1 MTLADTPTSQRKSLP
16 SFARRLAIALAATLV
31 GALAVSASWL
41 MHRPVG
47 YSGNAHTSSL
57 ISPDFASGFDVAWE
71 VTGEDLGVGGS
82 LYAYEEVDGRLVAL
96 FGEKGQPSTL
106 VGLDLSGEKPSVLWH
121 REVPDVDSPMFA
133 WEDSVV
139 VAGQTIRVADGEV
152 TATWEMP
159 LPANAT
165 SRFSDSDYS
174 RFSNSD
180 KKAFINVGGDQVDPS
195 SASFSRVTWPV
206 VVVCYPRDKPYG
218 VQDFDYLCLGWNK
231 DGTEA
236 WRYKMTFSRYD
247 LQGPGGIP
255 LPVTAVNGYVPV
267 SRNFG
272 YEDRQV
278 GAFLHLADGVL
289 VESATYNADALVPVA
304 DGWLLGGAMPDDPQQ
319 RALVTLA
326 PDGTEVSRTRLGYPL
341 MNVDPLMKLSDLDF
355 VKCWDEDGN
364 VVRPT
369 SEQVAS
375 TLTSGEFP
383 WTSVCVQSDQHSKK
397 GFSMLNGHRLMA
409 TNGAGGAE
417 NGTYPESLIPATD
430 GSLILSLPP
439 EDKDSTDK
447 NPPMNLYATPSGIQ
461 LASLE
466 DVGVRYAQPFYD
478 DLLITSPTIDS
489 PGAILRSYLGMYP
502 HSDTVIMGITPKR
515 AS

>member
-1 MTLADTPTSQRKSLP
+1 MMLADTPTSQRKPLP
-16 SFARRLAIALAATLV
+16 SFVRRLAIALAATLV

-71 VTGEDLGVGGS
+71 VTASDLGVSGS
-82 LYAYEEVDGRLVAL
+82 LWNYVKVDGFIVAV
-96 FGEKGQPSTL
+96 FGEKDQPSTFI
-106 VGLDLSGEKPSVLWH
+106 GLDLSGEKPSVLWR
-121 REVPDVDSPMFA
+121 REMPTVDGPMFV
-133 WEDSVV
+133 WEDSIV
-139 VAGQTIRVADGEV
+139 VAGQTIRVSDGEV

-159 LPANAT
+159 LPADAT
-165 SRFSDSDYS
+165 TRFELHDT
-174 RFSNSD
+174 
-180 KKAFINVGGDQVDPS
+180 AALINVGGAQVNPGNTR
-195 SASFSRVTWPV
+195 FLRVTWPV
-206 VVVCYPRDKPYG
+206 IVVCYPRDKPYG

-236 WRYKMTFSRYD
+236 WRYKVNFSPYN
-247 LQGPGGIP
+247 LQGPGIP
-255 LPVTAVNGYVPV
+255 LSATPVDGYVPV
-267 SRNFG
+267 SRNFNDW
-272 YEDRQV
+272 DRKV

-289 VESATYNADALVPVA
+289 VESATYDPDALVPVA

-326 PDGTEVSRTRLGYPL
+326 PDGTEVSRTRLA
-341 MNVDPLMKLSDLDF
+341 DPLMKLSDLDF

-369 SEQVAS
+369 SEQAAT
-375 TLTSGEFP
+375 TLTSGEAT
-383 WTSVCVQSDQHSKK
+383 WAHLCTNHDRDT
-397 GFSMLNGHRLMA
+397 GFSGVTNINGRRLKV
-409 TNGAGGAE
+409 TNEAGDSQYGS
-417 NGTYPESLIPATD
+417 YPDSMIPATD
-430 GSLILSLPP
+430 GSLMLSQPP

-502 HSDTVIMGITPKR
+502 HSDTVLMGITPRR

>member
-1 MTLADTPTSQRKSLP
+1 MTLSNTLASWREALLTVL
-16 SFARRLAIALAATLV
+16 RRLAITLGVALV
-31 GALAVSASWL
+31 GALAVGSSWL

-47 YSGNAHTSSL
+47 YSGDAHASSL

-71 VTGEDLGVGGS
+71 LTAADLGVGGS

-106 VGLDLSGEKPSVLWH
+106 VGLDLSGEKPSVLWR

-133 WEDSVV
+133 WGDSVV

-152 TATWEMP
+152 TATWDTP
-159 LPANAT
+159 IPT
-165 SRFSDSDYS
+165 YISSDFDD
-174 RFSNSD
+174 FNQI
-180 KKAFINVGGDQVDPS
+180 KKAFINVGGDEVNPANGD
-195 SASFSRVTWPV
+195 FSRVTSPV
-206 VVVCYPRDKPYG
+206 IVICYPRDKPDA
-218 VQDFDYLCLGWNK
+218 VQNFDYLCLGWNK

-236 WRYKMTFSRYD
+236 WRYKVNLSPDD
-247 LQGPGGIP
+247 LQGPGLP
-255 LPVTAVNGYVPV
+255 LPVTAVDGYVPV

-272 YEDRQV
+272 YEDRKV

-289 VESATYNADALVPVA
+289 VESATYNAKTLRPVA
-304 DGWLLGGAMPDDPQQ
+304 DGWVLEGAVPDDPQQ

-326 PDGTEVSRTRLGYPL
+326 PDGTEVSRTRLA
-341 MNVDPLMKLSDLDF
+341 DPLMQLSDLYF
-355 VKCWDEDGN
+355 VKCWDEDGR
-364 VVRPT
+364 VARPT

-375 TLTSGEFP
+375 TLTSGEVTWAP
-383 WTSVCVQSDQHSKK
+383 LCMQKNRYSPR
-397 GFSMLNGHRLMA
+397 GFSVINGHRLMA

-447 NPPMNLYATPSGIQ
+447 NPPMNLYTAPSGIQ

-466 DVGVRYAQPFYD
+466 DVGLRYAQPFYD
-478 DLLITSPTIDS
+478 DLLIVKPNYSDS
-489 PGAILRSYLGMYP
+489 SWHRYLGTYP
-502 HSDTVIMGITPKR
+502 HSDTVLMGITPKR
-515 AS
+515 AG

>member
-1 MTLADTPTSQRKSLP
+1 MTLADTPTSQRKPLP
-16 SFARRLAIALAATLV
+16 SFVRRLAIALAATLV
-31 GALAVSASWL
+31 GALAVSASWRA
-41 MHRPVG
+41 HRPVG
-47 YSGNAHTSSL
+47 YSGDAHTSSL

-71 VTGEDLGVGGS
+71 MTGEDLGVGGS
-82 LYAYEEVDGRLVAL
+82 LSAYVKIDGRLVAL
-96 FGEKGQPSTL
+96 FGENDQPSTL
-106 VGLDLSGEKPSVLWH
+106 VGLDLSGEKPSVLWRH
-121 REVPDVDSPMFA
+121 EVPDIDSPMFA

-139 VAGQTIRVADGEV
+139 VAGQTIRVSDGEV
-152 TATWEMP
+152 TATWDTP
-159 LPANAT
+159 IPT
-165 SRFSDSDYS
+165 YISSDFDD
-174 RFSNSD
+174 FNKI
-180 KKAFINVGGDQVDPS
+180 KKAFINVGGDEVNPANGD
-195 SASFSRVTWPV
+195 FSRVTSPV
-206 VVVCYPRDKPYG
+206 IVICYPRDKPDA
-218 VQDFDYLCLGWNK
+218 VQNFDYLCLGWNK

-236 WRYKMTFSRYD
+236 WRYKVNLSPHD
-247 LQGPGGIP
+247 LQGPGLP
-255 LPVTAVNGYVPV
+255 LPVTAVDGYVPV

-272 YEDRQV
+272 YADRQV

-489 PGAILRSYLGMYP
+489 PGAILRSFLGTYP
-502 HSDTVIMGITPKR
+502 HSDTVLMGITPKR
-515 AS
+515 AG

>member
-1 MTLADTPTSQRKSLP
+1 MTLSDTLTSWRKSLP
-16 SFARRLAIALAATLV
+16 TVLRRLAITLGVALV
-31 GALAVSASWL
+31 GALAVGSSWL

-47 YSGNAHTSSL
+47 YSGDAHTSSL

-71 VTGEDLGVGGS
+71 LTAADLGVGGS
-82 LYAYEEVDGRLVAL
+82 LHAYEEVDGLLVAL

-106 VGLDLSGEKPSVLWH
+106 VGLDLSGEKPSVLWR

-152 TATWEMP
+152 TATW
-159 LPANAT
+159 AT
-165 SRFSDSDYS
+165 PIPTHISSYFDD
-174 RFSNSD
+174 FN
-180 KKAFINVGGDQVDPS
+180 KKAFINVGGDEVNPADGG
-195 SASFSRVTWPV
+195 FSRVTWPV
-206 VVVCYPRDKPYG
+206 IVVCYPRDMARA

-236 WRYKMTFSRYD
+236 WRYKVNVYLSPYD
-247 LQGPGGIP
+247 LQGPGIP
-255 LPVTAVNGYVPV
+255 LPVTAVDGYVPV
-267 SRNFG
+267 SPNFG
-272 YEDRQV
+272 YEDRPV

-289 VESATYNADALVPVA
+289 VESTTYNADALVPVA
-304 DGWLLGGAMPDDPQQ
+304 DGWLLEGATDDPQQ

-326 PDGTEVSRTRLGYPL
+326 PDGTEVSRTRL
-341 MNVDPLMKLSDLDF
+341 VDPLMKLSDLDF

-369 SEQVAS
+369 SEQAAS

-383 WTSVCVQSDQHSKK
+383 WASVCVQRDQHSEK
-397 GFSMLNGHRLMA
+397 GFSMLNGRRLMA
-409 TNGAGGAE
+409 TNGVSGSE

-430 GSLILSLPP
+430 GSLILSQPP

-447 NPPMNLYATPSGIQ
+447 NPPMNLYAAPSGIQ

-466 DVGVRYAQPFYD
+466 DVGAHHAQPFYD

-502 HSDTVIMGITPKR
+502 HPDTVLMGITPKR
-515 AS
+515 AG

>member
-1 MTLADTPTSQRKSLP
+1 MTLSNTLASWREALLTGL
-16 SFARRLAIALAATLV
+16 RRLAIALAVALV
-31 GALAVSASWL
+31 SALAVGASWL

-47 YSGNAHTSSL
+47 YSGDAHTSSL

-71 VTGEDLGVGGS
+71 VTASDLGVSGS
-82 LYAYEEVDGRLVAL
+82 LLTYVKVDGFIVAV
-96 FGEKGQPSTL
+96 FGEKDQPSTL
-106 VGLDLSGEKPSVLWH
+106 VGLDLSGEKPSVLWRH
-121 REVPDVDSPMFA
+121 EVAAVDSPMFA
-133 WEDSVV
+133 WGDSVV

-159 LPANAT
+159 LPT
-165 SRFSDSDYS
+165 SVISRFSDSDYS
-174 RFSNSD
+174 RFSDSD

-206 VVVCYPRDKPYG
+206 IVVCYPRDKPYG

-255 LPVTAVNGYVPV
+255 LPVTAVDGYVPV
-267 SRNFG
+267 SRNLG
-272 YEDRQV
+272 YEERQV

-304 DGWLLGGAMPDDPQQ
+304 DGWLLEGATDDPRQ
-319 RALVTLA
+319 RLLVTLA
-326 PDGTEVSRTRLGYPL
+326 PNGTEVSRTRLA
-341 MNVDPLMKLSDLDF
+341 DPLMQLSDLDF
-355 VKCWDEDGN
+355 VKCWDEDGR
-364 VVRPT
+364 VARPT
-369 SEQVAS
+369 SEQAAS

-383 WTSVCVQSDQHSKK
+383 WASVCVQRNQHSKE

-417 NGTYPESLIPATD
+417 NGTYPLSLITATD

-439 EDKDSTDK
+439 KDKDSTDK
-447 NPPMNLYATPSGIQ
+447 NPPTNLYAAPSGIQ

-466 DVGVRYAQPFYD
+466 DVGLHDAVPFYD
-478 DLLITSPTIDS
+478 DLLIASPTRSDS
-489 PGAILRSYLGMYP
+489 WIARLRSYLGAYP
-502 HSDTVIMGITPKR
+502 HPDTVLMGITPKR
-515 AS
+515 AG